1 MDLNIR
7 NAVKSNLQESSS
19 DVIYQTIED
28 ASKLEEE
35 NILPGLGVIFEVL
48 WKASTDEE
56 KRSIAQK
63 VTNNIAK

>member
-56 KRSIAQK
+56 KKSIAQK